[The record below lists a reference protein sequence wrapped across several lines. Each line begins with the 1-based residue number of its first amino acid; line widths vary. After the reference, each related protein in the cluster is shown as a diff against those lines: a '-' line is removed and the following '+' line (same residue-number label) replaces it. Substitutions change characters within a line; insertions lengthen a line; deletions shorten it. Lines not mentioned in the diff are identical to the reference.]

1 MKKTSLDW
9 LKNYN
14 LLIFDEIDSTNDEA
28 KRLALAGVKGDF
40 VIWANTQTKGRGK
53 DSRPWVSAHG
63 NLHLSI
69 LLTPKANMA
78 YNADLSLM
86 VAVAVGEVLTNIL
99 PVKTKISYKWPND
112 ILVEDKKISG
122 ILLESVIIGGQ
133 CRGLIIGVGINISA
147 APLLPENDRYQAT
160 CIAEYITSKIDSSIV
175 INDFM
180 KSFEFFLDA
189 YKNYGISP
197 IKEIWLQ
204 KCNDIGK
211 KITIK
216 IGEKEVSGIFSD
228 MTKNGEIK
236 LTLSS
241 GEELSIASGEVFCL

>member
-1 MKKTSLDW
+1 MKTLDW

-28 KRLALAGVKGDF
+28 KRLALAGVRGDF

-53 DSRPWVSAHG
+53 DLRPWISASG
-63 NLHLSI
+63 NLHASI
-69 LLTPKANMA
+69 LLTPKENMP
-78 YNADLSLM
+78 YSADFSLM
-86 VAVAVGEVLTNIL
+86 VAVAVGEVLANLL
-99 PVKTKISYKWPND
+99 PVDKKISYKWPND
-112 ILVEDKKISG
+112 ILVEGKKISG
-122 ILLESVIIGGQ
+122 ILLESVMLGTQ
-133 CRGLIIGVGINISA
+133 CKGLIIGVGINIAA
-147 APLLPENDRYQAT
+147 APLLTDNARYEAT
-160 CIAEYITSKIDSSIV
+160 CLWHHLTSKIDASVV
-175 INDFM
+175 INDLM
-180 KSFEFFLDA
+180 KSFEFFLNA
-189 YKNYGISP
+189 YTNYGIGP

-236 LTLSS
+236 LTLSN
-241 GEELSIASGEVFCL
+241 GEEVAISSGEVFCL